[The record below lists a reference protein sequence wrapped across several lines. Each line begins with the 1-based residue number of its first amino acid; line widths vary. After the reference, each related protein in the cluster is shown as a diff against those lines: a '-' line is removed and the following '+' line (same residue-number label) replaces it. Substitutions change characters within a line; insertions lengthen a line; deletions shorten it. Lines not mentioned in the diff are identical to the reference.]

1 MLSFIFPLRI
11 PACYTHSDPF
21 PVYLFCCTGPMSSFV
36 KLYKASKQRQPKMFG
51 ERQAKYFL
59 RWRGD
64 FMPDSA
70 IMSRLSSPCTIS
82 RKREDFKLSLGAA
95 GNFLFL
101 GGTRGW
107 HQARWNQI
115 PAVCSPLS
123 KRVLPGYLAAGGDNQ
138 HSALW
143 SAGEEPSRLKL
154 QKSHEHFLPSP
165 PLTAALV
172 GI

>member
-36 KLYKASKQRQPKMFG
+36 KLYKASKQRQPKTFG

-64 FMPDSA
+64 FMPDPA

-82 RKREDFKLSLGAA
+82 RKREDFKAPLCRQVGDS
-95 GNFLFL
+95 NSKSRHYITFNSYIPS
-101 GGTRGW
+101 
-107 HQARWNQI
+107 NQ
-115 PAVCSPLS
+115 
-123 KRVLPGYLAAGGDNQ
+123 LA
-138 HSALW
+138 SI
-143 SAGEEPSRLKL
+143 S
-154 QKSHEHFLPSP
+154 QKSHRLPASWRGP
-165 PLTAALV
+165 GSAIYLHAEFPLCLNDSFA
-172 GI
+172 